1 MAVAELTNRDVLCC
15 SAIQSRSYPWF
26 STVCA
31 KRTIESIASFIVCP
45 SRTGARFK
53 TDKAHE
59 YLSTYILLS
68 TIYKHENN
76 LLISIKTLIP
86 LLILYTLHYRNDILR
101 LHRDLLLSS
110 LLFHLH
116 LSHLLRV
123 TYDRGNID

>member
-1 MAVAELTNRDVLCC
+1 SVPRALAQDLKQIKE
-15 SAIQSRSYPWF
+15 
-26 STVCA
+26 
-31 KRTIESIASFIVCP
+31 
-45 SRTGARFK
+45 
-53 TDKAHE
+53 HE

-68 TIYKHENN
+68 TIYKPENN

-86 LLILYTLHYRNDILR
+86 LLILYTLHYRNVILR

-123 TYDRGNID
+123 TYDRGNIDIQHHRELFPKYVVLHLQIATLELLPDFFRLLLKRK